1 MGWWIA
7 LGILV
12 LLAILP
18 VGVRLSY
25 NEDGL
30 VLSLLLGMVR
40 IKLYPR
46 QKTRPVD
53 KEKQEPKKTAPK
65 GKPAAKEKRGG
76 KLSAF
81 KPLLEIAWNFLG
93 DLRRKIR
100 VKRLEMNLIMAADD
114 PCDLA
119 VNYGKAWAA
128 VGNLMPLLESI
139 FIIKKR
145 NIQVQCDFT
154 ADVPRVLARMDVTI
168 TVGRIVAL
176 AVKYGV
182 PAIREILNLKNTNE
196 GGAVK

>member
-1 MGWWIA
+1 MGWWIT

-12 LLAILP
+12 LLAVLP
-18 VGVRLSY
+18 VGIRLLY

-30 VLSLLLGMVR
+30 VLSLLLGMVK
-40 IKLYPR
+40 IKLYPK
-46 QKTRPVD
+46 QKTKPAE
-53 KEKQEPKKTAPK
+53 KEKQKPKEQTSKA
-65 GKPAAKEKRGG
+65 KPSVKEKKGG
-76 KLSAF
+76 RLSSF
-81 KPLLEIAWNFLG
+81 KPLLKIAWGFLG

-100 VKRLEMNLIMAADD
+100 VKHLEMNLIMAADD

-145 NIQVQCDFT
+145 NVQVQCDFT
-154 ADVPRVLARMDVTI
+154 ADEPRVLARIDVSI
-168 TVGRIVAL
+168 TVGRITAL
-176 AVKYGV
+176 AVKYAV
-182 PAIREILNLKNTNE
+182 PVIREFLKLTKTNE